1 MAGSDPKATAI
12 SPAQETRIPFSVT
25 GVGVGVVWVWV
36 KQVKSEVNKTFSFRN
51 RYVSSVFLEISYQAY
66 LEHNSGE

>member
-25 GVGVGVVWVWV
+25 GVGVVWVWG